1 MTILNNTNPVWHYE
15 IECFK
20 TTNSDALINS
30 HFEVDIPA
38 ETELIALSKLRIILD
53 KLKLSSIF
61 IRYYIHSKLA
71 DAFIEK
77 EKKKLPDFEQNYEYI
92 DFDM

>member
-1 MTILNNTNPVWHYE
+1 MNDNKPVWHYE
-15 IECFK
+15 IEGFK
-20 TTNSDALINS
+20 ITNSDSLINS
-30 HFEVDIPA
+30 HFEVDISA
-38 ETELIALSKLRIILD
+38 ETELIALSKLKIVLG

-71 DAFIEK
+71 ETFIEK
-77 EKKKLPDFEQNYEYI
+77 EKQKLLPVEYKYEYI